1 MTRILVL
8 KSFRPISWWCYRN
21 SITHLLLSAL
31 VHAMV
36 FILSRTMF
44 SLGLLL
50 VLFQQNVFLTQ
61 KVCCWMPSWFCHK
74 HFPEFWCFTF
84 TILCLQTTYWKVLFG
99 GWDPT
104 GSFFQKGKLCKEVTG
119 LLLKLCHCIP
129 PIPNFFSFSRAN
141 MTNMKVGVP
150 CSSFSGL
157 FFFCPSHIAEE
168 YSLTCVVGRPC

>member
-31 VHAMV
+31 VHTMV

-84 TILCLQTTYWKVLFG
+84 TVLCLQTTHWKVLFG

-104 GSFFQKGKLCKEVTG
+104 GRFFQKGKLCKEVTG
-119 LLLKLCHCIP
+119 LLLKLCHCTS
-129 PIPNFFSFSRAN
+129 PIPNFFSFSHVLIWQIWKSVFHAVLSQVFSFLPITYSR
-141 MTNMKVGVP
+141 GV
-150 CSSFSGL
+150 
-157 FFFCPSHIAEE
+157 
-168 YSLTCVVGRPC
+168 